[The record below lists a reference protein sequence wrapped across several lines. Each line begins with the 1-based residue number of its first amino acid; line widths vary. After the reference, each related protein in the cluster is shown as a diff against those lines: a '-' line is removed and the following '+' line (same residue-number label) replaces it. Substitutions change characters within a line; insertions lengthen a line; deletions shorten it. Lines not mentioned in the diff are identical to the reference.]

1 MELRFGACRSLR
13 NSSPLS
19 HPQGG
24 CSTAGSVCLQTSLW
38 VPGTRFTF
46 ICEAGPGVLAPEGP
60 KVARRRSSSLQRWRF
75 IWETKGLL
83 RSLPLPVLTCAVC
96 LPAAERL
103 NYSLRNVVPV
113 NLGRG
118 RPVSARCV
126 RHIPAPGALSG
137 RGRGW
142 GLAVP
147 PGARPRRC
155 FFFRL
160 SSFLT
165 CCLCNCWLFV
175 R

>member
-1 MELRFGACRSLR
+1 MVELHFGACRSLR
-13 NSSPLS
+13 NSFLLS

-46 ICEAGPGVLAPEGP
+46 ICEAGPGVLSPEGP
-60 KVARRRSSSLQRWRF
+60 NVARRRSSSLQRWRF

-83 RSLPLPVLTCAVC
+83 RSLPLPALTCAVC

-118 RPVSARCV
+118 RP
-126 RHIPAPGALSG
+126 
-137 RGRGW
+137 
-142 GLAVP
+142 
-147 PGARPRRC
+147 
-155 FFFRL
+155 
-160 SSFLT
+160 
-165 CCLCNCWLFV
+165 CLCPLRASHSCPGSALGTGTGLGP
-175 R
+175 RGPSRSTSPSPLLL